1 MPLLFSFGWL
11 LSSSRGTW
19 LLRCSHSLL
28 LHSFGLENSCRLTYE
43 IDIDLGPRLAV
54 IKRYDGVLRVGPAS
68 TTCTILLL
76 DLKIRRFFRVIGR
89 RSTPSRSSSCLSI
102 LLGLR
107 NLLFTD
113 SSSVITVTSITI
125 ILTITWM
132 ASESAAARLF
142 LAVSVSRVSEVRI
155 GALLELIESGVFA
168 LCCLIFDI
176 LVCCEPDP

>member
-19 LLRCSHSLL
+19 LLRCSHSLF
-28 LHSFGLENSCRLTYE
+28 LHGFGLENSCRLTYE
-43 IDIDLGPRLAV
+43 IDINLGPRLAV

-76 DLKIRRFFRVIGR
+76 DFKIRRFLRVFGCR
-89 RSTPSRSSSCLSI
+89 TTPPCSSSCLSI

-113 SSSVITVTSITI
+113 SSSFITVTSITI
-125 ILTITWM
+125 ILTISWM
-132 ASESAAARLF
+132 ASESAALL
-142 LAVSVSRVSEVRI
+142 LAVSISRVSEVRI

-168 LCCLIFDI
+168 LSSLIFDI